1 MKQTIKIEVDLDEN
15 HLPEKISMNTGD
27 THESNIKSMMISL
40 WQAKK
45 KETLKIDLWTKD
57 MPVHEMFIMYHQTLT
72 SMANSLERATGE
84 DKLAAKL
91 KQYCTMFAKETKI
104 LNG

>member
-1 MKQTIKIEVDLDEN
+1 MKQTIKIEVELDEN
-15 HLPEKISMNTGD
+15 HLPENISMETND
-27 THESNIKSMMISL
+27 AKESNIKSFMISL

-57 MPVHEMFIMYHQTLT
+57 MPVYEMFIMYHQTLT

-91 KQYCTMFAKETKI
+91 KEYCSMFAKETKI
-104 LNG
+104 LNN

>member
-1 MKQTIKIEVDLDEN
+1 MKQTIKIEVELDEN
-15 HLPEKISMNTGD
+15 HLPENISMQTTD
-27 THESNIKSMMISL
+27 AKESNIKSLMISL

-57 MPVHEMFIMYHQTLT
+57 MPVYEMFIMYHQTLT

-91 KQYCTMFAKETKI
+91 KEYCSMFAKETKI
-104 LNG
+104 LNN

>member
-1 MKQTIKIEVDLDEN
+1 MKQTIKIEVELDEN
-15 HLPEKISMNTGD
+15 HLPENISMQTAD
-27 THESNIKSMMISL
+27 AKESNIKSLMISL

-57 MPVHEMFIMYHQTLT
+57 MPVYEMFIMYHQTLT

-91 KQYCTMFAKETKI
+91 KEYCSMFAKETKI
-104 LNG
+104 LNN

>member
-1 MKQTIKIEVDLDEN
+1 MKQTIKIEVELDEN
-15 HLPEKISMNTGD
+15 HLPENISMQTTD
-27 THESNIKSMMISL
+27 AKESNIKSLMISL

-57 MPVHEMFIMYHQTLT
+57 MPVYEMFIMYHQTLT

-91 KQYCTMFAKETKI
+91 KEYCSIFAKETKI
-104 LNG
+104 LNS

>member
-1 MKQTIKIEVDLDEN
+1 MKKTLKFEVELDEN
-15 HLPEKISMNTGD
+15 HLPENISMQTTD
-27 THESNIKSMMISL
+27 TKESNIKSLMISL

-57 MPVHEMFIMYHQTLT
+57 MPVYEMFIMYHQTLT

-91 KQYCTMFAKETKI
+91 KEYCSIFAKETKI
-104 LNG
+104 LNN

>member
-1 MKQTIKIEVDLDEN
+1 MKQTIKIEVELDEN
-15 HLPEKISMNTGD
+15 HLPENISMQTTD
-27 THESNIKSMMISL
+27 VKESNIKSLMISL

-57 MPVHEMFIMYHQTLT
+57 MPVYEMYIMYHQTLT

-91 KQYCTMFAKETKI
+91 KEYCSMFAKETKI
-104 LNG
+104 LNN